1 MNKKLQYFYSIPL
14 VSYLKMNGL
23 EIVKTN
29 KHKDTGKT
37 IFYFEIC
44 DELELLIDK
53 WKKDEYL
60 QNFILCIKEVKQMF
74 LNV

>member
-23 EIVKTN
+23 DIIKTN

-37 IFYFEIC
+37 IFYFEVDSKL
-44 DELELLIDK
+44 DELIGK
-53 WKKDEYL
+53 WKRDEYL
-60 QNFILCIKEVKQMF
+60 NNFIKCMKEVKQ
-74 LNV
+74 LVRV

>member
-23 EIVKTN
+23 DIIKTN

-37 IFYFEIC
+37 IFYFEVN
-44 DELELLIDK
+44 DKLEILIDK
-53 WKKDEYL
+53 WRQDKYL
-60 QNFILCIKEVKQMF
+60 QKFILTMKEVKQI
-74 LNV
+74 VRV

>member
-23 EIVKTN
+23 DIIKTN

-37 IFYFEIC
+37 IFYFEVN
-44 DELELLIDK
+44 DKLEILIGKWRQDK
-53 WKKDEYL
+53 YL
-60 QNFILCIKEVKQMF
+60 QKFILTMKEVKQI
-74 LNV
+74 VRV